1 MHIDFFLVA
10 IVLPHH
16 YEALRA
22 LIEGAP
28 TTHEEWVEL
37 MKRREIEESR
47 KGFSIRHV
55 NVDPQKFADFCR
67 LRGEETNFVTL
78 SHFLA
83 ESDISSRHGRA

>member
-1 MHIDFFLVA
+1 MPTDFFLVA
-10 IVLPHH
+10 IVSSHD
-16 YEALRA
+16 YNAFRA
-22 LIEGAP
+22 LIKDAP

-55 NVDPQKFADFCR
+55 NVDPQKFADFCHE
-67 LRGEETNFVTL
+67 RGEETNFVTL

-83 ESDISSRHGRA
+83 ETDIL